1 MALVFSGISSYTKQ
15 QIAPL
20 LTEAVFSAKTQSLLK
35 AGGILLPKTK
45 SSVAV
50 PKLATNATFQSDAC
64 GWNASGTTTLS
75 QATVTVGK
83 IKLEET
89 ICPKDF
95 EAYFSQEA
103 LKAGSTYEDFG
114 WAEFQ
119 DKFATQK
126 NKMIAKQLE
135 TAIWQGDTTGT
146 NTNTNTN
153 KFDGLIKLIDAGSPV
168 DANVTGFTGATGTIA
183 TITGANV
190 VSCIQAVYKA
200 IPVEIVDAED
210 THIFVGND
218 VYRLAVLAYQALDLF
233 NYKLDA
239 NADQMFVIP
248 GTNVKLA
255 AVNGLN
261 GTGDIYATTLS
272 NIALAF
278 DLEAEEDNYSI
289 WYSKDNNEVRY
300 RVAFKLG
307 VNVAYTTLCVKFKSA
322 I

>member
-1 MALVFSGISSYTKQ
+1 MGLVFSGISSYTKQ

-20 LTEAVFSAKTQSLLK
+20 LTEAVFSAKTQSLIK

-50 PKLATNATFQSDAC
+50 PKLATNATFQTDGC

-83 IKLEET
+83 IKIEET

-119 DKFATQK
+119 DKFAAQK
-126 NKMIAKQLE
+126 NKMIARQLE
-135 TAIWQGDTTGT
+135 IALWQGDTTGT

-168 DANVTGFTGATGTIA
+168 DANVSGFVSGGPIA
-183 TITGANV
+183 TITSANV
-190 VSCIQAVYKA
+190 VSCLQAVYRA

-218 VYRLAVLAYQALDLF
+218 VYRLAVMAYQALDLF
-233 NYKLDA
+233 NYKVDA

-307 VNVAYTTLCVKFKSA
+307 VNVGYTTLCVKFKSA

>member
-1 MALVFSGISSYTKQ
+1 MALSFSGISAYTKQ
-15 QIAPL
+15 EIAPL
-20 LTEAVFSAKTQSLLK
+20 LTEAVFAAKTQSLIK
-35 AGGILLPKTK
+35 SGGILLPKTK

-50 PKLATNATFQSDAC
+50 PKLATNANFQVDAC
-64 GWNASGTTTLS
+64 GWNPSGTTTLS

-83 IKLEET
+83 IKMEET

-119 DKFATQK
+119 TKFTEQK

-135 TAIWQGDTTGT
+135 VGLWQGDTDSAVE
-146 NTNTNTN
+146 NL
-153 KFDGLIKLIDAGSPV
+153 KRFDGLIKIIDAGSPV
-168 DANVTGFTGATGTIA
+168 NANVSGYVSGGPISALSATNIVA
-183 TITGANV
+183 SLN
-190 VSCIQAVYKA
+190 AVYKA
-200 IPVEIVDAED
+200 IPVEIIDQDDLKV
-210 THIFVGND
+210 FVGND
-218 VYRLAVLAYQALDLF
+218 AYRLAVLAYQALNLY
-233 NYKLDA
+233 NYKVDGDA
-239 NADQMFVIP
+239 NQTFVIP
-248 GTNVKLA
+248 GTNVELV

-272 NIALAF
+272 NIAMAF
-278 DLEAEEDNYSI
+278 DLEAEEENYKI
-289 WYSKDNNEVRY
+289 WYSQDTNEVRY

-307 VNVAYTTLCVKFKSA
+307 IGVAYTTLCVKFKST

>member
-1 MALVFSGISSYTKQ
+1 MALSFSGISAYTKQ

-20 LTEAVFSAKTQSLLK
+20 LTEAVFSAKTQELIKS
-35 AGGILLPKTK
+35 GGILLPKTK
-45 SSVAV
+45 SAVAV
-50 PKLATNATFQSDAC
+50 PKLATNANFQADAC

-83 IKLEET
+83 IKIEEA

-103 LKAGSTYEDFG
+103 LRAGSTYEDFG
-114 WAEFQ
+114 WTEFQ
-119 DKFATQK
+119 AKFAEQK
-126 NKMIAKQLE
+126 NRVIAKQLE
-135 TAIWQGDTTGT
+135 VAIWQGDTDSAVE
-146 NTNTNTN
+146 NLKRFN
-153 KFDGLIKLIDAGSPV
+153 GLIKLIDAGSPV
-168 DANVTGFTGATGTIA
+168 DANVSGYVSGAPISTLTSTNI
-183 TITGANV
+183 
-190 VSCIQAVYKA
+190 VSALQGVYKA

-210 THIFVGND
+210 LHIFVGFD
-218 VYRLAVLAYQALDLF
+218 AYRLAVLAYQALNLY
-233 NYKLDA
+233 NYQVDGS
-239 NADQMFVIP
+239 ADRMFVIP
-248 GTNVKLA
+248 GTNAKLV

-272 NIALAF
+272 NIAMAF
-278 DLEAEEDNYSI
+278 DLEAEEDNYTI

-307 VNVAYTTLCVKFKSA
+307 VNVAYTQFCVKFKST

>member
-1 MALVFSGISSYTKQ
+1 MALSFSGISAYSKQ
-15 QIAPL
+15 EIAPL
-20 LTEAVFSAKTQSLLK
+20 LTEAVFAAKTQSLLK

-45 SSVAV
+45 SSVKV
-50 PKLATNATFQSDAC
+50 PKLATNANFQTDSC
-64 GWNASGTTTLS
+64 GWNPSGTTTLS

-83 IKLEET
+83 IKIEET

-114 WAEFQ
+114 WADFQ
-119 DKFATQK
+119 AKFTEQK

-135 TAIWQGDTTGT
+135 VGIWQGDTTSA
-146 NTNTNTN
+146 NLNLVP
-153 KFDGLIKLIDAGSPV
+153 FDGLIKLIDAGSPV
-168 DANVTGFTGATGTIA
+168 DANVSGYVSGGPIA
-183 TITGANV
+183 TITAANV
-190 VSCIQAVYKA
+190 VSVLNAVYKA
-200 IPVEIVDAED
+200 IPVEIIDAED
-210 THIFVGND
+210 LKVMCGND
-218 VYRLAVLAYQALDLF
+218 VYRLAVLAYQALNLY
-233 NYKLDA
+233 NYKVDGDA
-239 NADQMFVIP
+239 NQTFVIP
-248 GTNVKLA
+248 GTNVELV

-272 NIALAF
+272 NIAMAF
-278 DLEAEEDNYSI
+278 DLEAEEENYMI

>member
-1 MALVFSGISSYTKQ
+1 MALSFSGISSYTKQ

-20 LTEAVFSAKTQSLLK
+20 LTEAVFSAKTQSLIK
-35 AGGILLPKTK
+35 GGGILLPKTK

-75 QATVTVGK
+75 QSTVTVGK
-83 IKLEET
+83 IKLEEA
-89 ICPKDF
+89 ICVKDF
-95 EAYFSQEA
+95 EAYFSQES
-103 LKAGSTYEDFG
+103 LKAGSTPEDMG
-114 WAEFQ
+114 WAEFA
-119 DKFATQK
+119 DKFASQK

-168 DANVTGFTGATGTIA
+168 DANVTGYTGATGTIA

-278 DLEAEEDNYSI
+278 DLEAEEDNYSL
-289 WYSKDNNEVRY
+289 WYSKDNNEMRY

>member
-1 MALVFSGISSYTKQ
+1 MGLVFSGISSYTKQ

-20 LTEAVFSAKTQSLLK
+20 LTEAVFSAKTQSLIK
-35 AGGILLPKTK
+35 QGGILLPKTK

-50 PKLATNATFQSDAC
+50 PKLATNATFQTDAC

-95 EAYFSQEA
+95 EAYFAQEA

-119 DKFATQK
+119 DKFAAQK

-135 TAIWQGDTTGT
+135 VALWQGDTTGT

-153 KFDGLIKLIDAGSPV
+153 KFDGLMKLIDAGSPV
-168 DANVTGFTGATGTIA
+168 DANVSGYVSGGPIA
-183 TITGANV
+183 TITQANV
-190 VSCIQAVYKA
+190 VSCLQAVYKA

-210 THIFVGND
+210 LHIFVGND
-218 VYRLAVLAYQALDLF
+218 VYRLAVMAYQALDLF
-233 NYKLDA
+233 NYKIDA
-239 NADQMFVIP
+239 SVDQSFVIP

>member
-1 MALVFSGISSYTKQ
+1 MSLVFSGISSYTKQ

-20 LTEAVFSAKTQSLLK
+20 LTEAVFSAKTQSLIK
-35 AGGILLPKTK
+35 SGGILLPKTK

-50 PKLATNATFQSDAC
+50 PKLATNATFQTDAC
-64 GWNASGTTTLS
+64 GWNASGSTTLT

-83 IKLEET
+83 IKLEEA

-114 WAEFQ
+114 WTEFQ
-119 DKFATQK
+119 DKFAMQK

-135 TAIWQGDTTGT
+135 VAIWQGDTTGT

-153 KFDGLIKLIDAGSPV
+153 KFDGLMKLIDAGSPV
-168 DANVTGFTGATGTIA
+168 DANVSGYVSGGPIS
-183 TITGANV
+183 TITAANV
-190 VSCIQAVYKA
+190 VSCLNGVYKA
-200 IPVEIVDAED
+200 IPVEIIDAPD
-210 THIFVGND
+210 LKVFVGND
-218 VYRLAVLAYQALDLF
+218 VYRLAILGYQAANLY
-233 NYKLDA
+233 NYKVDG
-239 NADQMFVIP
+239 NADQVFIIP
-248 GTNVKLA
+248 GTNVELV

-278 DLEAEEDNYSI
+278 DLEAEEENYSL
-289 WYSKDNNEVRY
+289 WYSKDTNEMRY

>member
-1 MALVFSGISSYTKQ
+1 MALSFSGISAYTKQ
-15 QIAPL
+15 EIAPL
-20 LTEAVFSAKTQSLLK
+20 LTEAVFAAKTQSLIK
-35 AGGILLPKTK
+35 SGGILLPKTK

-50 PKLATNATFQSDAC
+50 PKLATNANFQVDAC
-64 GWNASGTTTLS
+64 GWNPSGTTTLS

-83 IKLEET
+83 IKMEET

-119 DKFATQK
+119 TKFTAQK

-135 TAIWQGDTTGT
+135 VALWSGDTSSAVE
-146 NTNTNTN
+146 NL
-153 KFDGLIKLIDAGSPV
+153 KRFDGLIKIIDAGSPV
-168 DANVTGFTGATGTIA
+168 DANVSGY
-183 TITGANV
+183 
-190 VSCIQAVYKA
+190 VSGGPISTLTASNIVASLNAVYKA
-200 IPVEIVDAED
+200 IPVEIIDQDDLKV
-210 THIFVGND
+210 FVGND
-218 VYRLAVLAYQALDLF
+218 AYRLAVLAYQALNLY
-233 NYKLDA
+233 NYKVDGDA
-239 NADQMFVIP
+239 NQTFVIP
-248 GTNVKLA
+248 GTNVELV

-272 NIALAF
+272 NIAMAF
-278 DLEAEEDNYSI
+278 DLEAEEENYKI
-289 WYSKDNNEVRY
+289 WYSQDTNEVRY

-307 VNVAYTTLCVKFKSA
+307 IGVAYTTLCVKFKST

>member
-1 MALVFSGISSYTKQ
+1 MALSFSGISSYKKEL
-15 QIAPL
+15 IAPL
-20 LTEAVFSAKTQSLLK
+20 LTEAVFSAKTQSLIK
-35 AGGILLPKTK
+35 SGGILLPKTK

-50 PKLATNATFQSDAC
+50 PKLATNATFQADGC

-83 IKLEET
+83 IKLEEA
-89 ICPKDF
+89 ICVKDF
-95 EAYFSQEA
+95 EAYFSQES
-103 LKAGSTYEDFG
+103 LKAGSTPEDMG
-114 WAEFQ
+114 WAEFA
-119 DKFATQK
+119 DKFASQK

-183 TITGANV
+183 TITAANV
-190 VSCIQAVYKA
+190 VSCLQAVYKA

-278 DLEAEEDNYSI
+278 DLEAEEDNYSL
-289 WYSKDNNEVRY
+289 WYSKDNNEMRY

>member
-1 MALVFSGISSYTKQ
+1 MSLSFSNIAAYTKQ
-15 QIAPL
+15 EIAPL
-20 LTEAVFSAKTQSLLK
+20 LTEAVFSAKTQGLVKS
-35 AGGILLPKTK
+35 GGILLPKTK

-50 PKLATNATFQSDAC
+50 PKLATQANFQTDAC
-64 GWNASGTTTLS
+64 GWDPSGVTTLS

-83 IKLEET
+83 IKIEET

-119 DKFATQK
+119 TKFTEQK

-135 TAIWQGDTTGT
+135 IAIWQGSTQST
-146 NTNTNTN
+146 NPNLSN
-153 KFDGLIKLIDAGSPV
+153 FDGLIKLIDAGSPV
-168 DANVTGFTGATGTIA
+168 DANVSGYVSGGPLSQ
-183 TITGANV
+183 ITASNV
-190 VSCIQAVYKA
+190 VSALNAVYKA
-200 IPVEIVDAED
+200 IPVEIIDMADLKV
-210 THIFVGND
+210 FVGND
-218 VYRLAVLAYQALDLF
+218 VYRLAVLAYQALNLY
-233 NYKLDA
+233 NYKVDGDM
-239 NADQMFVIP
+239 NQTFIIP
-248 GTNVKLA
+248 GTNVELV

-272 NIALAF
+272 NIAMAF
-278 DLEAEEDNYSI
+278 DLEAEEENYTI

-307 VNVAYTTLCVKFKSA
+307 VNVAYTTMCVKFKST

>member
-1 MALVFSGISSYTKQ
+1 MGLVFSGISSYTKQ

-20 LTEAVFSAKTQSLLK
+20 LTEAVFSAKTQSLIK

-50 PKLATNATFQSDAC
+50 PKLATNATFQTDAC
-64 GWNASGTTTLS
+64 GWNASGSTTLS

-83 IKLEET
+83 IKIEET

-119 DKFATQK
+119 DKFAMQK

-135 TAIWQGDTTGT
+135 VALWQGDTTGT

-153 KFDGLIKLIDAGSPV
+153 KFDGLIKLIDGGSPV
-168 DANVTGFTGATGTIA
+168 DANVSGYVSGGPIA
-183 TITGANV
+183 TITAANV
-190 VSCIQAVYKA
+190 VSCLQAVYKA

-233 NYKLDA
+233 NYKVDA

-278 DLEAEEDNYSI
+278 DLEAEEDNYAI

-307 VNVAYTTLCVKFKSA
+307 VNVGYTTLCVKFKSA